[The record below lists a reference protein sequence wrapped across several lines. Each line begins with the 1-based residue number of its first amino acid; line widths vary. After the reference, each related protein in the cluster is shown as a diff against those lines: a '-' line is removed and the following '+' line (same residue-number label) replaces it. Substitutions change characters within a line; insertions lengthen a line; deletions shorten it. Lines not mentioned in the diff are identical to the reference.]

1 DILETLKQLPPL
13 ESLDF
18 MLRPNQRGV
27 LLAAQWLAHIL
38 SSQHVR
44 LRNLVAPSMALSI
57 GLTLRTLNTGSTDSA
72 NSTTTYRS
80 VRHISLVSLVKW
92 GYPEVGFTHEMAQA
106 FPNVSYIRSDDR
118 PTAGLET
125 SLANLRYLQIPSD
138 FPPAQIFL
146 SSPFLSALALT
157 KPIGSDFL
165 RTWSSPQLTALR
177 VEHDLDMDASTT
189 VALMGELFPELRSL
203 DACVAVQRPTELQ
216 QVFKSHNPCRLHT
229 QEIHSTLPKLKSLTI
244 RWKTSARSDV
254 QIINLDAV
262 KQLATSHPL
271 LEVVRVCQKL
281 VNYNA
286 AVGINM
292 TRFWNYMA
300 WRVDMRNGQGSG
312 DVRSVLWSD
321 ACTLAQLLV
330 PSLAGILP
338 PWYQDE
344 AFA

>member
-1 DILETLKQLPPL
+1 
-13 ESLDF
+13 

-38 SSQHVR
+38 SSQQYG
-44 LRNLVAPSMALSI
+44 LSI
-57 GLTLRTLNTGSTDSA
+57 GLTLRTLNTRSTDSP

-80 VRHISLVSLVKW
+80 VRHISLVSLVKC

-125 SLANLRYLQIPSD
+125 SLANLRYLQISSD
-138 FPPAQIFL
+138 FPPAHIFL
-146 SSPFLSALALT
+146 SSPFLSALALM
-157 KPIGSDFL
+157 KSIGSDCL
-165 RTWSSPQLTALR
+165 CTWSSPQLKALR

-189 VALMGELFPELRSL
+189 VALIGELFPELRSL
-203 DACVAVQRPTELQ
+203 DVCVAVQRPTELQ
-216 QVFKSHNPCRLHT
+216 QVFKSHNPCQRST
-229 QEIHSTLPKLKSLTI
+229 QGIRSTLPKLKSLTL
-244 RWKTSARSDV
+244 RWKTSARSDA
-254 QIINLDAV
+254 QIIDLDAV
-262 KQLATSHPL
+262 QQFATSH
-271 LEVVRVCQKL
+271 LEL

-286 AVGINM
+286 AVGIQM

-300 WRVDMRNGQGSG
+300 WRAGN
-312 DVRSVLWSD
+312 VRSS
-321 ACTLAQLLV
+321 LV

-338 PWYQDE
+338 SWYQDE